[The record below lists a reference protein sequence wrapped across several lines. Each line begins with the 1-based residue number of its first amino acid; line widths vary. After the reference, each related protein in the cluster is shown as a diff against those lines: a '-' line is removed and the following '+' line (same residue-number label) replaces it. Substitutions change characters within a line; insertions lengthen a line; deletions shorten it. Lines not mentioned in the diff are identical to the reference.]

1 LGLIVDI
8 WEFPTM
14 GVPKDGWFMMENPKM
29 DDDWGTPHF
38 GKPPYLY
45 LMWVTSQVIALE
57 DHQ

>member
-1 LGLIVDI
+1 
-8 WEFPTM
+8 M